1 MKKILISCG
10 DPSGIGPDLCINLA
24 YKKFNAQITVIGS
37 SKVIYDRARILKKK
51 ISFNKENS
59 KHSGLGNINII
70 DFDYPSNVKPGIP
83 NKKNSKTQ

>member
-51 ISFNKENS
+51 IRNEIFGEIYGKLVCVF
-59 KHSGLGNINII
+59 K
-70 DFDYPSNVKPGIP
+70 
-83 NKKNSKTQ
+83 